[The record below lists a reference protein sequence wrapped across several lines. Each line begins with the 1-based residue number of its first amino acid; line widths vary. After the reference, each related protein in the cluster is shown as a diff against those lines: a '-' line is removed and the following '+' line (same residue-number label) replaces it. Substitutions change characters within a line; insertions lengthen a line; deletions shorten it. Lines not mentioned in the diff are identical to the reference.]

1 MITVAALFL
10 IGRDATRDLR
20 MGRRNAG
27 AVVDVACRS
36 LSLGQDAVGQGL
48 TPLKLRRVEQEDE
61 ERNHMA

>member
-1 MITVAALFL
+1 MITVAALLL

-36 LSLGQDAVGQGL
+36 LSLGQDTVGQGL
-48 TPLKLRRVEQEDE
+48 TPLKLRHVEEEDE
-61 ERNHMA
+61 EGNHMA